1 MLIIAAIDPSM
12 AGFDALCAESQREGQ
27 RMLVRLRDNWQSGAN
42 RFALTG
48 EMLNGAFLLQQGSD
62 ERQLV
67 GICGRNID
75 PFADSPR
82 IGRVRH
88 LFVTRELR
96 RQGVGQLLMTH
107 LLADAPN
114 YFDLLNTHAP
124 QSADAFYRSLGF
136 VPVADDAHVTH
147 RFML

>member
-1 MLIIAAIDPSM
+1 MLIIAAAEPSTT
-12 AGFDALCAESQREGQ
+12 GFDALCAESQREGQ
-27 RMLVRLRDNWQSGAN
+27 RMLVRLRDNWRSGAN
-42 RFALTG
+42 RFALPG
-48 EMLNGAFLLQQGSD
+48 EMLNGAFLLQEGGN

-96 RQGVGQLLMTH
+96 RQGVGQLLLTH
-107 LLADAPN
+107 LLADARD
-114 YFDLLNTHAP
+114 YFDQLNTHAP

-147 RFML
+147 RFTL